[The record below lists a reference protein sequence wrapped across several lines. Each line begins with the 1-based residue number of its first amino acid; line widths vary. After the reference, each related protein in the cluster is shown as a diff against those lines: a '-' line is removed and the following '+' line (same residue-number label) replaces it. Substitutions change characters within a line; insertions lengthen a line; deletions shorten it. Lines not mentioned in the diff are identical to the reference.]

1 MKDRDHVKSNI
12 EAVAAPRQH
21 LEQGDQRIL
30 GNARALNNGAKFY
43 EQNGP
48 PGTHGGKR
56 AEPRQRRPR
65 VEYHEEVHEVAFP
78 SRTQVAST
86 TIAATEAASRRPFAN
101 LERRGQQGPMDGRQ
115 KAQAEMAAYRE
126 EMERARAAEEEQHL
140 MEKARNMA
148 GVPPPQLSYRIA

>member
-1 MKDRDHVKSNI
+1 MPFPALASFLIYENAPFTALECTTSSAHRASLR
-12 EAVAAPRQH
+12 ARLAA
-21 LEQGDQRIL
+21 
-30 GNARALNNGAKFY
+30 AASGA
-43 EQNGP
+43 
-48 PGTHGGKR
+48 
-56 AEPRQRRPR
+56 A
-65 VEYHEEVHEVAFP
+65 AFP

-148 GVPPPQLSYRIA
+148 GLPPPQLSYRIA